1 MWLSFSAKKLSKM
14 EYDFMAQIEKVRIP
28 YILIKG
34 FLCYAE
40 AGSGKIIAFLF
51 PIVFLLL
58 KNGQP

>member
-1 MWLSFSAKKLSKM
+1 M